1 MAPAINELSL
11 TRVKYTGKELEIQW
25 VLDEGKTGKGTKYTY
40 EIAIGSTTEQTNSFT
55 DETGA
60 RTQTIS
66 FTPKDENAIYT
77 LKLYV
82 TDQPNTSDKCVLTMG
97 TYKNIKGSFDG
108 ERFNFT
114 WEVSDN
120 MMTDGYCKILDA
132 SSNDKELLHIP
143 VQSFNRRLES
153 DLLNLNASGAVKAVF
168 VASDGEVTAGPDSD
182 PLYFVPLGV
191 EIHEA
196 DITEGTAKNSKKLSL
211 KIAYVTNPKLSAKI
225 LLKKDKRQVYCSDA
239 LPITAPSSDK
249 IDQMKET
256 KDAGS
261 EATVETEIAYTKV
274 RPEVLSQCVA
284 TCIYV
289 SGDAQSDIYTEQ
301 SEISLAVPTIK
312 PIVVGEE
319 CKARLSIKS
328 EIEPTGFEFSDGSVL
343 ATEEGV
349 CPPDFIARARYDSE
363 SGSARRGPSS
373 SKGFPEC
380 FYADDTTVYYRKSDF
395 NEKSQEITLSPDLF
409 SSDFASVEKTG
420 LSLVKNTEGTVYTL
434 KILTDAA
441 LDAAQYQEFL
451 ASILQPAQSGNDER
465 VKPQGFYQICETI
478 LRMGAY
484 KKSDMAVFQCQY
496 QPEKRTAD
504 IMPGLFLRSET
515 AMQMPQYKKN
525 TVSSGGLVWANSSE
539 IQAYFNKSA
548 VPGGK
553 GLLEWNHFASEIFRY
568 SDTALA
574 AKSGEIIYAAGTE
587 DLIRQSVYQPY
598 YRIMYPSSIQNVDES
613 IPYASENIVLLAADQ
628 YTKILDASN
637 SILENEAAINNLNI
651 PVIVFR
657 GRGMLSLLTQI
668 CINGEICR
676 VPVGCTLEQV
686 LASRGIN
693 SLSQVKLYRR
703 GINGNELRV
712 YGNLEGILPLQGD
725 RVEV

>member
-11 TRVKYTGKELEIQW
+11 VRVKYTGTELTIQW
-25 VLDEGKTGKGTKYTY
+25 DLDEGATVGKGTNYTC
-40 EIAIGSTTEQTNSFT
+40 EIITGGSAEKTETFT
-55 DETGA
+55 DENGDKVKTV
-60 RTQTIS
+60 S
-66 FTPKDENAIYT
+66 FTPKNAASIYT
-77 LKLYV
+77 LKLYI
-82 TDQPNTSDKCVLTMG
+82 TDQPNTSDKCVLVMG

-108 ERFNFT
+108 ERFSFT

-120 MMTDGYCKILDA
+120 MMTDGYCKLLDA
-132 SSNDKELLHIP
+132 SQNDKEFLRIP

-153 DLLNLNASGAVKAVF
+153 DLLYLNASGAVKAVF
-168 VASDGEVTAGPDSD
+168 VASDGEVAAGPDSD
-182 PLYFVPLGV
+182 PLYFVPTGV

-196 DITEGTAKNSKKLSL
+196 EITEGAAQNTKKLSL
-211 KIAYVTNPKLSAKI
+211 KIACVNDKSLSVKLF
-225 LLKKDKRQVYCSDA
+225 LKKNGRQIYCSDA
-239 LPITAPSSDK
+239 LPVTTLSPDK
-249 IDQMKET
+249 LGGTKE
-256 KDAGS
+256 AGS
-261 EATVETEIAYTKV
+261 EATVETEIAYTEV
-274 RPEVLSQCVA
+274 RPEVLSRCVA
-284 TCIYV
+284 SCIYV
-289 SGDAQSDIYTEQ
+289 SGDAQSAVNTDQ
-301 SEISLAVPTIK
+301 SEISLAVPTIR
-312 PIVVGEE
+312 PLAVGDE
-319 CKARLSIKS
+319 CRAGLSIQS
-328 EIEPTGFEFSDGSVL
+328 EIEPIGFEFSDGSVL

-349 CPPDFIARARYDSE
+349 CPSDFTARARYDKE
-363 SGSARRGPSS
+363 SGSARRGPAS

-380 FYADDTTVYYRKSDF
+380 YYVKESTVYYRRSDID
-395 NEKSQEITLSPDLF
+395 EKTQEVTLSANLF
-409 SSDFASVEKTG
+409 SQDLESVGKTG
-420 LSLVKNTEGTVYTL
+420 LSLEKNEEGTAYTL
-434 KILTDAA
+434 KISTDAA

-451 ASILQPAQSGNDER
+451 SELAKPAQSGGDER
-465 VKPQGFYQICETI
+465 VTPEGFYRICETI

-484 KKSDMAVFQCQY
+484 KLSDMAVFQCRY
-496 QPEKRTAD
+496 QPENRSAD

-515 AMQMPQYKKN
+515 AVQMPQYKKN
-525 TVSSGGLVWANSSE
+525 SVSSAGLVWANSSE

-574 AKSGEIIYAAGTE
+574 AKSGEVIYAAGTE

-598 YRIMYPSSIQNVDES
+598 YRIMYPSSIQDVDES
-613 IPYASENIVLLAADQ
+613 APYASENIVLLAADQ
-628 YTKILDASN
+628 YTKIVDASN

-668 CINGEICR
+668 CINGELCR

-686 LASRGIN
+686 LACRGIN
-693 SLSQVKLYRR
+693 SLSKVKLYRR
-703 GINGNELRV
+703 GIDGNELRV